1 MTLVSSV
8 IALLCRDT
16 FSADCSEQ
24 INTPLYTCQ
33 ANRMPSMT
41 HCVMQITQT
50 PIDTLH
56 KLT

>member
-8 IALLCRDT
+8 IALLCRDP

-33 ANRMPSMT
+33 ANRMP
-41 HCVMQITQT
+41 Q
-50 PIDTLH
+50 
-56 KLT
+56 